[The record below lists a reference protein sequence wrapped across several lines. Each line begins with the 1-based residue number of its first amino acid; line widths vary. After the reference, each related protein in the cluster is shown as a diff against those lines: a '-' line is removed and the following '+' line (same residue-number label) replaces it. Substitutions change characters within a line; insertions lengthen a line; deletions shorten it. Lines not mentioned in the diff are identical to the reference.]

1 MIKTNILYLDQCNK
15 NRCSGARML
24 KLNLSNR
31 INLNKISRSIVLSP
45 FASQALS
52 SADKKMATKY
62 GITVIDGSWN
72 RIQDS
77 DKYFRKGTPRA
88 LPFLIAANPVNYGKP
103 TKLNCA
109 EALAS
114 SLWILGERDAAEKL
128 LFPFNWGN
136 AFFDINYERLE
147 GYANCENSSQIIDL
161 QNRFLSEI
169 LEK

>member
-1 MIKTNILYLDQCNK
+1 MI
-15 NRCSGARML
+15 

-31 INLNKISRSIVLSP
+31 INPNKISKSIVLSP
-45 FASQALS
+45 YANKSIS
-52 SADKKMATKY
+52 PADVEIATRY

-72 RIQDS
+72 QIQAS

-109 EALAS
+109 EALAAT
-114 SLWILGERDAAEKL
+114 LWILGRKEEAEKL
-128 LFPFNWGN
+128 MFSFNYGN
-136 AFFDINYERLE
+136 EFFNINYERLE
-147 GYANCENSSQIIDL
+147 GYANCETSSQIIDL
-161 QNRFLSEI
+161 QNKFLAEI